1 MIELFLLR
9 LTDRYHSD
17 VNLQVRLGNDS
28 SDSFDC
34 IIAWSYAIVHVH
46 VGDACTRAHGTAS
59 ETRQWHFC
67 DDRPRVGASFDI
79 RRRFDPLIQARTR
92 EHLSWS
98 PQQTQQSPSY
108 FVSIDA
114 F

>member
-17 VNLQVRLGNDS
+17 VNLQVRLGSDS

-46 VGDACTRAHGTAS
+46 ARVHTAQRLRRDS
-59 ETRQWHFC
+59 GISATI
-67 DDRPRVGASFDI
+67 DRVWGRLLMFAAASI
-79 RRRFDPLIQARTR
+79 L
-92 EHLSWS
+92 
-98 PQQTQQSPSY
+98 
-108 FVSIDA
+108 
-114 F
+114 